1 MADRDLVFYVTL
13 DLKPECVDEWKA
25 SVVRVIDQMSVEPA
39 FIGCSMQQDAANPSC
54 FTLYERWREP
64 SAEAFVKNQFESKA
78 YRTEYE
84 QRLPGWLKTPRSAAV
99 LWHVEQWPRPAAA
112 RPREGELETP

>member
-13 DLKPECVDEWKA
+13 DLKPECVEEWKA
-25 SVVRVIDQMSVEPA
+25 SVIQVIDQMSREPA
-39 FIGCSMQQDAANPSC
+39 FVGCSMQQHAANPSC

-64 SAEAFVKNQFESKA
+64 SVEAFVKNQFESKA

-84 QRLPGWLKTPRSAAV
+84 ERLPGWLNAPRSAAV
-99 LWHVEQWPRPAAA
+99 LWHVDHWPRTGADPT
-112 RPREGELETP
+112 REGRLERP